1 VLIKPVIFLAAAGL
15 ALAGCAPKTGDFG
28 RPLDKDR
35 ARTGND
41 IVGNFLAAGRNEPV
55 SSYKFTDDEIELR
68 DRAWRFLMPETE
80 RWAFD
85 RLLADWRIRRIL
97 PPETPLEKKATYWM
111 LDGQSRVSP
120 ASRYAALGADVE
132 ADLLLIA
139 PFREAAGRVKAAD
152 RARLGMLLGLTDI
165 EPSEKQDAEG
175 RIGENILLMDW
186 VHRSWLQRRRDYQYA
201 LERLVLATPQHQAIP
216 VERLLSQL
224 DAEIAAIDPG
234 DLTLDHGKVIKGGSS
249 APTRAVVK

>member
-1 VLIKPVIFLAAAGL
+1 VKRGLILAAALL
-15 ALAGCAPKTGDFG
+15 ALAGCAPRTGDFG
-28 RPLDKDR
+28 RPLEADR

-41 IVGNFLAAGRNEPV
+41 FVGNFLAAGRNEPV

-85 RLLADWRIRRIL
+85 RLLADWRVRRIL
-97 PPETPLEKKATYWM
+97 PPEPPTDKTATYWM

-120 ASRYAALGADVE
+120 ASRYAALAADVE

-139 PFREAAGRVKAAD
+139 PFRLTAGRVKAAD
-152 RARLGMLLGLTDI
+152 RARLGMLLGLTDV
-165 EPSEKQDAEG
+165 EPSETSNVDG

-186 VHRSWLQRRRDYQYA
+186 VYRSWLQRRRDYQYA

-216 VERLLSQL
+216 VERLLRQL

-234 DLTLDHGKVIKGGSS
+234 DLTLDYGKVVKGGSS
-249 APTRAVVK
+249 LPAGSVIK